1 MPSEVRLP
9 RLSPGMQQGIIV
21 QWLAAAGETVTKGQP
36 LVQVESD
43 KALLDVEAPADG
55 RLARIEQPKGS
66 KVPVGAL
73 LAVID

>member
-1 MPSEVRLP
+1 VPFEVRLP

-21 QWLAAAGETVTKGQP
+21 QWLVAAGETVTIGQP

-43 KALLDVEAPADG
+43 KALLDVEAPAAG
-55 RLARIEQPKGS
+55 RLARIAQPKGS